1 MKVLLIH
8 CWGGN
13 GRSCWF
19 GWLADQLRKDGIEVL
34 TPDLP
39 NTNFPKLT
47 EWLKE
52 LRKTVPKFKKEDKW
66 VVVTHSLGAP
76 TILRL
81 LETFG
86 TDEHIDATIMVAGF
100 AKDLGFDETRT
111 FVDKQFD
118 YKKAKRGCSK
128 FIVINSD
135 NDQYIEL
142 SEGERLAEE
151 LGGGLLVEHNAG
163 HFNDERFV
171 KYEKLLKLIKSL

>member
-19 GWLADQLRKDGIEVL
+19 GWLADQLRKEGIEVL
-34 TPDLP
+34 APDLP
-39 NTNFPKLT
+39 NTDFPKLT

-52 LRKTVPKFKKEDKW
+52 LRKIVPKFKKEDKW
-66 VVVTHSLGAP
+66 IVVTHSLGAP
-76 TILRL
+76 SLLRL

-86 TDEHIDATIMVAGF
+86 PDEHINAAIMVAGF
-100 AKDLGFDETRT
+100 AKDLGIDEIHNFLDKPFDFKRI
-111 FVDKQFD
+111 
-118 YKKAKRGCSK
+118 KKAGSK

-135 NDQYIEL
+135 NDPYMEL
-142 SEGERLAEE
+142 SEGKRIADE
-151 LGGGLLVEHNAG
+151 LGGELVAEHNAG

-171 KYEKLLKLIKSL
+171 KYERLLKTIRSL